1 MDREKG
7 CAQRQ
12 QDSGQEEHSDV
23 VMNFNT
29 KTYII
34 TRNDHSF
41 DCPIICT
48 DIYSQ
53 YYCFHW
59 HLQQCLIQSSSFV
72 NQEAIFVDNC

>member
-7 CAQRQ
+7 RAHRQ
-12 QDSGQEEHSDV
+12 QDGGQEEQPDV
-23 VMNFNT
+23 VMNSNT

-34 TRNDHSF
+34 TRNDHPF

-59 HLQQCLIQSSSFV
+59 HLQQYLILSSSLV
-72 NQEAIFVDNC
+72 NRDAIFVDNC